1 MKISVQLL
9 RFTPVLM
16 ALMALGYIGM
26 LMSDSTLFTVG
37 ESVATSDAEG
47 DAMVCSATTDA
58 GASTAKE
65 VSEREK
71 NRGLL
76 VSLVSAFL
84 LNAVGAV
91 MANRGVPEGYIVLNY
106 GFVLGPVIGYL
117 LDVGIATED
126 GLRETKTGLP
136 GALFA
141 LKSLASP
148 KFYRYVITVFL
159 DMFVSNPMQDAVKNY
174 LMKTRDNIPNNFIGY
189 GQLVKNNF
197 PSLLQ
202 SIVAVMTFQA
212 YTNDTR
218 FRWAYSARAENRVAN
233 DVIMLATAVSASL
246 FMAYN
251 LPGAESLSRRV
262 PFALVAI
269 AMLSF
274 GNYFTFERCK
284 GEFINVFEATDDD
297 VGLSDDMKLVVGSSM
312 FAMFVV
318 VGLVIP
324 FYRAEKSVF

>member
-1 MKISVQLL
+1 MKLSVQVL

-16 ALMALGYIGM
+16 ALMALGYVGVLI
-26 LMSDSTLFTVG
+26 SDESLFVTG
-37 ESVATSDAEG
+37 EGAIG
-47 DAMVCSATTDA
+47 DAGGGEACVAVDVDA
-58 GASTAKE
+58 GDSAKS
-65 VSEREK
+65 VSDREK

-76 VSLVSAFL
+76 VSLMSAFL

-91 MANRGVPEGYIVLNY
+91 MANAGVPEGYIVLNY
-106 GFVLGPVIGYL
+106 GFILGPVIGYL
-117 LDVGIATED
+117 LDVGVATEE
-126 GLRETKTGLP
+126 GLRATKRGLP

-141 LKSLASP
+141 LRSLASP

-159 DMFVSNPMQDAVKNY
+159 DMFVSNPIQDAVKNY

-218 FRWAYSARAENRVAN
+218 FRWAYSTNPENRVAN
-233 DVIMLATAVSASL
+233 DVVTLATAVSASL
-246 FMAYN
+246 FVAYN

-274 GNYFTFERCK
+274 GNYITFERCG
-284 GEFINVFEATDDD
+284 GEIVNVFDANDDD
-297 VGLSDDMKLVVGSSM
+297 VRMSEDTKLVVGSSM
-312 FAMFVV
+312 FALFMA
-318 VGLVIP
+318 VGLVVP
-324 FYRAEKSVF
+324 FYKAEKSVF